1 MQLCLRP
8 CRGSYAY
15 PARLSLGL
23 KGRSTVFSPTAG
35 LLLQE
40 PLQGCEHCA
49 PVLLGMIAGLLSRII
64 VLS

>member
-15 PARLSLGL
+15 PARLCMGL

-49 PVLLGMIAGLLSRII
+49 PVLLGMIACLLSRII